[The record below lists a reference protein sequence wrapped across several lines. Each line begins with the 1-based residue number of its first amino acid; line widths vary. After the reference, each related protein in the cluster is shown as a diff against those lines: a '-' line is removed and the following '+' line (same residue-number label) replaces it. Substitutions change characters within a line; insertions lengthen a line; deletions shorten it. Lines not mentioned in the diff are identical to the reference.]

1 MNSKRRS
8 RRFHE
13 QIGHPADSAPVAPG
27 PSLSLARQTPPL
39 AVSLY
44 LISRNLVPVIGVLF
58 LGWSAAHQLLLYFI
72 DTLLGLGVVC
82 ALIFQVLFPIESENS
97 VAGRI
102 NAAGGI
108 FGGSGFIVAVMAI
121 PLGVPL
127 IFVLGP
133 GGFPLFELLQRQFL
147 VAVAAHVALALL
159 TFVAMFREMPA
170 VKDPGPALKRQF
182 GWILMRWVVVVVII
196 YTGVPMLLGHFGGLL
211 VVIAYAAFGI
221 AGDLA
226 PRAVASLLRLDA
238 AVK

>member
-1 MNSKRRS
+1 M
-8 RRFHE
+8 
-13 QIGHPADSAPVAPG
+13 
-27 PSLSLARQTPPL
+27 
-39 AVSLY
+39 SLY
-44 LISRNLVPVIGVLF
+44 LISRNLVPAIGVLF
-58 LGWSAAHQLLLYFI
+58 LGWSAAQQLLLYFI

-82 ALIFQVLFPIESENS
+82 ALIFQILFPVESENNL
-97 VAGRI
+97 AGRI

-108 FGGSGFIVAVMAI
+108 FGGAVLIVAFMAI

-127 IFVLGP
+127 IFILGP
-133 GGFPLFELLQRQFL
+133 GGFPFFELLQRPFL
-147 VAVAAHVALALL
+147 VALAAHFALALL
-159 TFVAMFREMPA
+159 TFAAIFREMPA

-196 YTGVPMLLGHFGGLL
+196 FTGIPMLLGHFGGLL

-226 PRAVASLLRLDA
+226 PRALARILRLDG